1 MNLFD
6 SMKDKHI
13 LIQDVGNI
21 EELQRFIGH
30 NIYRRDQPPADR
42 VDFFAPYFTL
52 PAKEKV
58 GINGI
63 CCYSPVLLIL
73 KDVTVEDIEHT
84 FAQEREKL
92 QKVFGNL
99 PVFKWESGVN
109 LLNNENKKYTY
120 YFLGESIALT
130 KPILKQNPPAGK
142 LNLNSILV
150 PNLIKPMTDFC
161 EEAAQA

>member
-1 MNLFD
+1 MDLFD
-6 SMKDKHI
+6 SMKDKYI

-30 NIYRRDQPPADR
+30 NIYRRDQPSADR
-42 VDFFAPYFTL
+42 IDFFAPYFTL

-73 KDVTVEDIEHT
+73 KDVTVEDVEHT

-92 QKVFGNL
+92 QRVFGNL

-109 LLNNENKKYTY
+109 LFNNENKKYTY

-142 LNLNSILV
+142 LNLNSVLV
-150 PNLIKPMTDFC
+150 PNLIKPMADFC
-161 EEAAQA
+161 EAAKA

>member
-30 NIYRRDQPPADR
+30 NIYRRAQPPADR
-42 VDFFAPYFTL
+42 IDFFAPYFTL
-52 PAKEKV
+52 SAKEKV

-63 CCYSPVLLIL
+63 RCYSPVLLIL
-73 KDVTVEDIEHT
+73 KDVTVEDVELT

-92 QKVFGNL
+92 QKR
-99 PVFKWESGVN
+99 
-109 LLNNENKKYTY
+109 
-120 YFLGESIALT
+120 
-130 KPILKQNPPAGK
+130 
-142 LNLNSILV
+142 NLN
-150 PNLIKPMTDFC
+150 K
-161 EEAAQA
+161 

>member
-30 NIYRRDQPPADR
+30 NIYRRAQPSADR
-42 VDFFAPYFTL
+42 IDFFAPYFTL

-73 KDVTVEDIEHT
+73 KDVTVEDVELT

-92 QKVFGNL
+92 QKR
-99 PVFKWESGVN
+99 
-109 LLNNENKKYTY
+109 
-120 YFLGESIALT
+120 
-130 KPILKQNPPAGK
+130 
-142 LNLNSILV
+142 NLN
-150 PNLIKPMTDFC
+150 K
-161 EEAAQA
+161 

>member
-1 MNLFD
+1 MDLFD

-30 NIYRRDQPPADR
+30 NIYRRDQQSADR
-42 VDFFAPYFTL
+42 IDFFAPYFTL

-63 CCYSPVLLIL
+63 CCYSPILLIL
-73 KDVTVEDIEHT
+73 KDVTIEDVELT

-109 LLNNENKKYTY
+109 LFNNEDKKYTY

-130 KPILKQNPPAGK
+130 KPILKQNPPEGK
-142 LNLNSILV
+142 LNLNSVLV
-150 PNLIKPMTDFC
+150 PNLLKPMADFC
-161 EEAAQA
+161 EAAKA